1 MKLYGLQKM
10 TLLDFPGKVACTVFL
25 GGCDFRCP
33 FCHNFELVDGTA
45 EPVMTV
51 EELLSFLN
59 KRQGLLDGVAF
70 TGGEPC
76 LQKDL
81 PELLE
86 TIKGMG
92 YKIKLDTNGNHPDM
106 REKLLELHLVDYV
119 AMDIKNSPEQYAR
132 TVGLKEID
140 LTNIRRS
147 VCMLLEDRVD
157 YEFRTT
163 VVEQFHEEK
172 DFEAIGQMIQGA
184 KRYFLQAFTDRDSVP
199 FGNLSAP
206 SKEAMLR
213 YAEIAGKYVQDVQI
227 RGVDL

>member
-1 MKLYGLQKM
+1 MKIHGLQKM
-10 TLLDFPGKVACTVFL
+10 TLLDFPGHVACTVFF
-25 GGCDFRCP
+25 GGCDLRCP

-106 REKLLELHLVDYV
+106 LEKLLELHLVDYV

-206 SKEAMLR
+206 SKEAMLK